1 MFIPFA
7 GPIFGLWVLYNTGV
21 VIAGETIAVSPQVS
35 PLLTFLMLFIF
46 PFTWMEFIS
55 YSTGFAE
62 SVWLIRRGTQGLG
75 RREIKNAGVLIAIV
89 AVVLLLAAI
98 IEVAL
103 IQALAR

>member
-1 MFIPFA
+1 MFIPFV
-7 GPIFGLWVLYNTGV
+7 GPIFGLWVMYNTG
-21 VIAGETIAVSPQVS
+21 IAIAAETIAASPQVS

-62 SVWLIRRGTQGLG
+62 SVWLIRRGMQGRG
-75 RREIKNAGVLIAIV
+75 RREIKNAATLIAIV
-89 AVVLLLAAI
+89 AVILLFAAI

-103 IQALAR
+103 ILALNG